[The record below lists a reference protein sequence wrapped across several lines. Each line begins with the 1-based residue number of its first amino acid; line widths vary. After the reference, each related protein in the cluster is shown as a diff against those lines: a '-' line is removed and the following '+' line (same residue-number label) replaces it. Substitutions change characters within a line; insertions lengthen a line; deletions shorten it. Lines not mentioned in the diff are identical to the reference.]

1 MRVLIVDLGNACWT
15 HKHFSEDIQT
25 RQYRSP
31 EVCFFGMRA
40 HPLHGESSNR
50 TACRFRK
57 YHTYIFSSMR
67 IPTLQQEF
75 SRRVVSSGYDLVVV
89 CTYEECEQP
98 SCRGS
103 TVDVVFHQI
112 AHLSVVGCV
121 SDAFV

>member
-40 HPLHGESSNR
+40 HPLHGESSSR
-50 TACRFRK
+50 TAYRSRK
-57 YHTYIFSSMR
+57 YHTCIFSSMR

-89 CTYEECEQP
+89 YTYEECEH
-98 SCRGS
+98 

-121 SDAFV
+121 SDALV